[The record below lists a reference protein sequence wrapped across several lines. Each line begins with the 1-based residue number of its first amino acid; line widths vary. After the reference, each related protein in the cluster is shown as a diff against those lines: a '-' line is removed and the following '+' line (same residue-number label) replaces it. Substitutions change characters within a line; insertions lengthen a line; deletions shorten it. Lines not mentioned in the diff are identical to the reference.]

1 MDSAGRREGSTK
13 TTRVH
18 QGEAGIL
25 GEVSVLGKLVALQ
38 RARWIWDRPQKNKAF
53 MDFEIQSRNY

>member
-18 QGEAGIL
+18 L